1 MSNGNASS
9 FTKDPDATLD
19 YGCDW
24 SEWLDAGETI
34 TASSWAVPL
43 GLTLES
49 ADHTGTLAVA
59 WLSGGATGN
68 VYRVTN
74 RVTTSA
80 GRTDERTLLIYV
92 EER

>member
-1 MSNGNASS
+1 MSDVNS

-34 TASSWAVPL
+34 TASSWVIAL

-49 ADHTGTLAVA
+49 ADHTSTLAVA
-59 WLSGGATGN
+59 WLSGGAAGS
-68 VYRVTN
+68 VYRATN